1 MGSEVRMAL
10 PPRVFFTVQETAA
23 RWACAVADIA
33 GWACDGKLEILTGIS
48 AVTCGADRISGKVII
63 SPMDILPMFRRCGTG
78 PTVVKLM
85 RIKPAGSEGWVYVTE
100 PNDGVDVSISDLQIA
115 GHEVLRFEEE
125 HDLLRRVGGGT
136 GSASTYDWEGM
147 YVTVI
152 QRVHEKGVPANQSEL
167 VAELQDWFAEVAQNG
182 QVPDESTIRRRV
194 RPIWRKLRGES

>member
-1 MGSEVRMAL
+1 
-10 PPRVFFTVQETAA
+10 
-23 RWACAVADIA
+23 
-33 GWACDGKLEILTGIS
+33 
-48 AVTCGADRISGKVII
+48 
-63 SPMDILPMFRRCGTG
+63 MFRRCGTG

-152 QRVHEKGVPANQSEL
+152 QRVHEKGLPATQSEL

-182 QVPDESTIRRRV
+182 EVPDESTIRRRV
-194 RPIWRKLRGES
+194 RPIWRKLRGET